1 MTSYSH
7 YTDEAFKIYTANK
20 IVNGAKF
27 LILQH
32 GHQGHHNYCGTFYE
46 KKFVINTL
54 RGNNQKIIRLY
65 HFSLQLTWV
74 KKLLKRNLEVF
85 F

>member
-20 IVNGAKF
+20 IVNEPKF

-46 KKFVINTL
+46 KRVCDKYIT
-54 RGNNQKIIRLY
+54 GK
-65 HFSLQLTWV
+65 
-74 KKLLKRNLEVF
+74 
-85 F
+85 

>member
-27 LILQH
+27 IILQH

-46 KKFVINTL
+46 KRVCDKYITW
-54 RGNNQKIIRLY
+54 GNN
-65 HFSLQLTWV
+65 S
-74 KKLLKRNLEVF
+74 KR
-85 F
+85 